1 MNFETTD
8 LKIEVIK
15 EVVNSPYTPLAIVT
29 IGILGAFVTFE
40 YFEKAGKGIEHGY
53 NISAISKNHGTISF
67 TKNGEMSQGMGLQ
80 IVEHE

>member
-1 MNFETTD
+1 MNFENTD

-15 EVVNSPYTPLAIVT
+15 EVVNSPYAPLAIVT
-29 IGILGAFVTFE
+29 IGILGAFVIFE
-40 YFEKAGKGIEHGY
+40 YFEKVDKGMEHGY

-67 TKNGEMSQGMGLQ
+67 TQNSEISQGMGLQ